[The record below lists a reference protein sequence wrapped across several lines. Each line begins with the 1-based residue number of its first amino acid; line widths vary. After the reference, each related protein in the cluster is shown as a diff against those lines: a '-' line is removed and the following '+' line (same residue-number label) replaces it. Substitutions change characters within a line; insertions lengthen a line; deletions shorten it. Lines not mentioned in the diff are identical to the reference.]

1 MIPPAP
7 SNWWES
13 RGRHACLAHSP
24 SHEQF
29 CFRNRLGR
37 PFRSRH
43 VGRCHLREHSV
54 KKRAESLCRYQT
66 LPPKDSDWGL
76 VPVLLWENLWNV
88 TCDMNRQVH
97 SSHVQTTWA
106 GDAFRWEESSR
117 VSADVYTLLFIDT
130 SWQKVF
136 TYSVIL
142 NFILTFIHPKPY
154 LRWFGKS
161 ACFAWQMLL
170 IRQQIVF
177 DQSLRTP
184 SSTIVSSGDHQVQ
197 WLFCKIFQ
205 AHHVAHG
212 IFVPRSEIELAP
224 PLNWQHGVLATGP
237 PEKVAF
243 Y

>member
-13 RGRHACLAHSP
+13 RGSHECLAHSP

-54 KKRAESLCRYQT
+54 KKRAESLCWYPT

-76 VPVLLWENLWNV
+76 VPVLLWENLRNV
-88 TCDMNRQVH
+88 TCDMSRQVH
-97 SSHVQTTWA
+97 SSYVQTTWA
-106 GDAFRWEESSR
+106 GDAFRCEESSS
-117 VSADVYTLLFIDT
+117 VSAGVYTLLFIDT

-142 NFILTFIHPKPY
+142 NFILTFIHTKSY

-184 SSTIVSSGDHQVQ
+184 SSYDCFKWGSPGAMVVFLNLSGTPCGTWDLSSQIRD
-197 WLFCKIFQ
+197 WEL
-205 AHHVAHG
+205 
-212 IFVPRSEIELAP
+212 IEP
-224 PLNWQHGVLATGP
+224 PLHW
-237 PEKVAF
+237 
-243 Y
+243 